1 MVEIVHDSA
10 PKKPASHTVYTVPD
24 SDDDSGSNSDSD
36 SRPGEHSSPV
46 TSPLRNDA
54 ATNVADTKVGQIKT
68 SDNNDLDGREGSQ
81 QSPIL
86 LDGDQPLVT
95 PRMTPPPATS
105 APGAFPSTQDDAPD
119 HIPDGDSDSESMQV
133 SLAGDGS
140 EDSDPWDDEEQQ
152 LSFEDDS
159 EPHASGE
166 SDVDEPNKDDASV
179 GFTSESASVPYE
191 LPYAETEGD
200 LEVGDS
206 DSAHLNT
213 QPENGNAH
221 QAPKDAYAADA
232 AASNSTTSNE
242 PPTFEAQSRSF
253 DLPQNSTRIGVMSY
267 NPVPYQGNW
276 AANSRN
282 NPIPSPSYKH
292 MEKILNPNLPS
303 YSCTSFSPSFGEW
316 TGPSG
321 LNHASQVS
329 LGTFASASPANNL
342 NSYMSYADMSF
353 AFNQQRLSAQN
364 AGSSNCATLPSPAD
378 LANHCPDDRLD
389 RQCSKPVDSR
399 NDPAESSLPANVESS
414 DQSANNDMT
423 KSKIDPENQNEKPST
438 GPTAATTRVSIADI
452 VDESTSEVH
461 YSGQRNSLKRKAAD
475 MESQPAEFG
484 GFSLPESFG
493 DAQMAAVCSDAAS
506 SLPDA
511 QPQTPMKVFDNSA
524 SQITDIPAI
533 TELEKPR
540 PVAPEASEGEPRRK
554 RVKVT
559 NGSRRSSFAGYAV
572 SALIG
577 AVVGG
582 IGTVAAL
589 ASLPPDFFGVQT

>member
-1 MVEIVHDSA
+1 M
-10 PKKPASHTVYTVPD
+10 
-24 SDDDSGSNSDSD
+24 
-36 SRPGEHSSPV
+36 
-46 TSPLRNDA
+46 
-54 ATNVADTKVGQIKT
+54 
-68 SDNNDLDGREGSQ
+68 
-81 QSPIL
+81 
-86 LDGDQPLVT
+86 
-95 PRMTPPPATS
+95 
-105 APGAFPSTQDDAPD
+105 
-119 HIPDGDSDSESMQV
+119 
-133 SLAGDGS
+133 
-140 EDSDPWDDEEQQ
+140 
-152 LSFEDDS
+152 
-159 EPHASGE
+159 
-166 SDVDEPNKDDASV
+166 
-179 GFTSESASVPYE
+179 
-191 LPYAETEGD
+191 
-200 LEVGDS
+200 EVGDS